1 LIDADICLINK
12 RQFDQEKHKNDQ
24 YLLYVACSRAIKNMV
39 IFSKFDKNE
48 NNPQFKLNPWFSV
61 IPKQFYI
68 LDNKYNIQFKY
79 PKITN
84 VNYGESEKI
93 VTKIL
98 DRLTEE
104 KLNKLY
110 NMCKYSQNDGTK
122 QITQIYDNDFSKTLN
137 SSILLGK
144 YVENLFI
151 IRYML
156 NRGFPKKRFPD
167 IENIIDSRHMITNVH
182 YFVNEWYYANRDHFT
197 WEKFEN
203 EKHLIDANVVS
214 TIEAKFDK
222 SHDFDK
228 HTIVTDGYFKHYVIM
243 SRDMIKANYTK
254 YLNTKNMKML
264 RTYLFHIIVLKYALE
279 TQHYFHIKMRGQ
291 KFKSIL
297 TDCSELFDH
306 IEDFAVSTN
315 LNFTNFNVPIENSV
329 NKGEIDALEDVNGK
343 KYIWEFKCTSEI
355 SLKHILQV
363 MMYNIMYNKLDCL
376 TDGEIYDLTANFI
389 NFLKGE
395 IVNVKIQ
402 LDRNKVNDILQLIL

>member
-1 LIDADICLINK
+1 
-12 RQFDQEKHKNDQ
+12 
-24 YLLYVACSRAIKNMV
+24 
-39 IFSKFDKNE
+39 
-48 NNPQFKLNPWFSV
+48 
-61 IPKQFYI
+61 
-68 LDNKYNIQFKY
+68 
-79 PKITN
+79 
-84 VNYGESEKI
+84 
-93 VTKIL
+93 
-98 DRLTEE
+98 
-104 KLNKLY
+104 
-110 NMCKYSQNDGTK
+110 
-122 QITQIYDNDFSKTLN
+122 
-137 SSILLGK
+137 
-144 YVENLFI
+144 
-151 IRYML
+151 
-156 NRGFPKKRFPD
+156 
-167 IENIIDSRHMITNVH
+167 
-182 YFVNEWYYANRDHFT
+182 
-197 WEKFEN
+197 
-203 EKHLIDANVVS
+203 
-214 TIEAKFDK
+214 
-222 SHDFDK
+222 
-228 HTIVTDGYFKHYVIM
+228 M

-389 NFLKGE
+389 NLLKGE